1 LTVGLALFK
10 LGLVRQTFK
19 FADDQFGRRSD
30 DAVEWRRSR
39 RSEAGSLI
47 SKMPNAEPDVSWER
61 SIMKFHRRLVL
72 GGMASLLAVPFA
84 RSVDSAR
91 AADKIKI
98 GFLLK
103 TMQEERYQRD
113 KSAFLAKAKALGA
126 DVIFDSANND
136 EQTQLA
142 AFENMLSQGAQVIVL
157 QPVNTGTAGSLV
169 TSAHKAHVKVVGYDA
184 MLLNGPLDAMVM
196 QDSWAVGK
204 LQADAM
210 VAWLKARYGSVKG
223 NVALI
228 RGQPGDSNANAM
240 SSGVLEVLKA
250 NPDLKLIAD
259 QSHEGWSPDKAMAT
273 TENLLTKFGNRIDAV
288 ICNNSGMARGVIAAL
303 DAQGLAGADKVFVAG
318 SDADLVNIQYVAQG
332 KEAAEIWKKIAPLA
346 ETAVETAVALAQNPD
361 KDPKTLFKVDRMV
374 NNGAVDVPT
383 IVTPVLL
390 VDKKNLDSTI
400 IAEGF
405 YTRQQVYGK

>member
-1 LTVGLALFK
+1 M
-10 LGLVRQTFK
+10 R
-19 FADDQFGRRSD
+19 
-30 DAVEWRRSR
+30 
-39 RSEAGSLI
+39 
-47 SKMPNAEPDVSWER
+47 
-61 SIMKFHRRLVL
+61 FHRRSILS
-72 GGMASLLAVPFA
+72 GMSSLAVASLLIAPVPLA
-84 RSVDSAR
+84 TRP
-91 AADKIKI
+91 AAAAEKIKI

-113 KSAFLAKAKALGA
+113 KAAFLARAKALGA

-142 AFENMLSQGAQVIVL
+142 AFENMLSRGAQVIVL
-157 QPVNTGTAGSLV
+157 QPVNTGTAGGMV
-169 TSAHKAHVKVVGYDA
+169 TSAHNSGVKVVGYDA

-204 LQADAM
+204 LQAEAM
-210 VAWLKARYGSVKG
+210 VAWLKAKNGSVKG

-228 RGQPGDSNANAM
+228 RGQPGDSNANTM

-250 NPDLKLIAD
+250 NPDLRLVVD
-259 QSHEGWSPDKAMAT
+259 QSHESWSPDKAMAT
-273 TENLLTKFGNRIDAV
+273 TENLLTKLGNKIDAV

-303 DAQGLAGADKVFVAG
+303 DAQGLASADKVFVAG

-332 KEAAEIWKKIAPLA
+332 KEAAEIWKKIAPFAETAA
-346 ETAVETAVALAQNPD
+346 ETAVLLAQNPD
-361 KDPKTLFKVDRMV
+361 KDPKTLLKVDRMI

-383 IVTPVLL
+383 IVTPVVL
-390 VDKKNLDSTI
+390 VDKSNLDSTI

-405 YTRQQVYGK
+405 YTHQQVYGK

>member
-1 LTVGLALFK
+1 
-10 LGLVRQTFK
+10 
-19 FADDQFGRRSD
+19 
-30 DAVEWRRSR
+30 
-39 RSEAGSLI
+39 
-47 SKMPNAEPDVSWER
+47 
-61 SIMKFHRRLVL
+61 MKFHRRLVL
-72 GGMASLLAVPFA
+72 SGMSSLAMASLLAVPVSLA
-84 RSVDSAR
+84 TDPAG
-91 AADKIKI
+91 AAEKIKI

-113 KSAFLAKAKALGA
+113 KAAFLTKAKALGA

-157 QPVNTGTAGSLV
+157 QPVNTGTAGGMV
-169 TSAHKAHVKVVGYDA
+169 ASAHKSGVKVVGYDA

-204 LQADAM
+204 LQAEAM
-210 VAWLKARYGSVKG
+210 VAWLKAKNGSVKG

-228 RGQPGDSNANAM
+228 RGQPGDSNANTM

-250 NPDLKLIAD
+250 NPELRLVVD
-259 QSHEGWSPDKAMAT
+259 QSHESWSPDKAMAT
-273 TENLLTKFGNRIDAV
+273 TENLLTKLGNNIDAV

-303 DAQGLAGADKVFVAG
+303 DAQGLASADKVFVAG

-332 KEAAEIWKKIAPLA
+332 KEAAEVWKKIAPFAETAA
-346 ETAVETAVALAQNPD
+346 ETAVLLAQNPD
-361 KDPKTLFKVDRMV
+361 KDPKTLLKIDRTI

-383 IVTPVLL
+383 IVTSVVL
-390 VDKKNLDSTI
+390 VDRNNLDSTI

-405 YTRQQVYGK
+405 YTHRQVYGK

>member
-1 LTVGLALFK
+1 
-10 LGLVRQTFK
+10 
-19 FADDQFGRRSD
+19 
-30 DAVEWRRSR
+30 
-39 RSEAGSLI
+39 
-47 SKMPNAEPDVSWER
+47 
-61 SIMKFHRRLVL
+61 MKFHRRSIL
-72 GGMASLLAVPFA
+72 GGAAFLLAAPLA
-84 RSVDSAR
+84 LSVNRAG

-113 KSAFLAKAKALGA
+113 KATFLARAKALGSE
-126 DVIFDSANND
+126 VIFDSANND
-136 EQTQLA
+136 EQAQLA

-157 QPVNTGTAGSLV
+157 QPVNTGTAGGMV
-169 TSAHKAHVKVVGYDA
+169 TSAHKAGIKVVGYDA
-184 MLLNGPLDAMVM
+184 MLVNGPLDAMVM

-204 LQADAM
+204 LQAEAM
-210 VAWLKARYGSVKG
+210 VAWLKAKTGSVKG

-228 RGQPGDSNANAM
+228 RGQPGDSNANAL

-250 NPDLKLIAD
+250 NPGLRLIAD

-273 TENLLTKFGNRIDAV
+273 TENLLTKFSDRIDAV

-303 DAQGLAGADKVFVAG
+303 AAQGLASADKVFVAG

-332 KEAAEIWKKIAPLA
+332 KQAAEIWKKITPLA
-346 ETAVETAVALAQNPD
+346 ESAAETAVALAKNPD
-361 KDPKTLFKVDRMV
+361 KDPKSLLNIGRVI

-383 IVTPVLL
+383 IVTPVVL
-390 VDKKNLDSTI
+390 VDRNNLDSTI

-405 YTRQQVYGK
+405 YTHQQVYGR

>member
-1 LTVGLALFK
+1 
-10 LGLVRQTFK
+10 
-19 FADDQFGRRSD
+19 
-30 DAVEWRRSR
+30 
-39 RSEAGSLI
+39 
-47 SKMPNAEPDVSWER
+47 
-61 SIMKFHRRLVL
+61 MKFPRRLVL
-72 GGMASLLAVPFA
+72 SGMSSLAMASFLAVPVNLA
-84 RSVDSAR
+84 TDPAG
-91 AADKIKI
+91 AAEKIKI
-98 GFLLK
+98 GLLLK

-113 KSAFLAKAKALGA
+113 KAAFLTRAKALGA

-157 QPVNTGTAGSLV
+157 QPVNTGTAGGMV
-169 TSAHKAHVKVVGYDA
+169 TSAHKSGVKVVGYDA

-204 LQADAM
+204 LQAEAM
-210 VAWLKARYGSVKG
+210 VAWLKTKNGSVKG

-228 RGQPGDSNANAM
+228 RGQPGDSNANTM

-250 NPDLKLIAD
+250 NPELRLIVD

-273 TENLLTKFGNRIDAV
+273 TENLLTKLGNKIDAV

-303 DAQGLAGADKVFVAG
+303 DAQGLASADKVFVAG

-332 KEAAEIWKKIAPLA
+332 KEAAEVWKKIAPFAETAA
-346 ETAVETAVALAQNPD
+346 ETAVLLAQNPD
-361 KDPKTLFKVDRMV
+361 KDPKTLLKIDRTI

-383 IVTPVLL
+383 IVTPVVL
-390 VDKKNLDSTI
+390 VDRNNLDSTI

-405 YTRQQVYGK
+405 YSHQQVYGK